1 MDSLLQNRARLIN
14 NAIDVA
20 KTTFEVLN
28 DALEG
33 AQETFEVALDNLSE
47 PSEANEAT
55 TQQLE
60 VMDPV
65 IEADDINVA
74 AVLDLAR
81 DMEDIVQRIHGLNAA
96 KDAENA
102 DLKHQL
108 DKAKLKIGAQ
118 EMDLNAR
125 RLRVKEMEGREKKED
140 SNTKKLQLLYNQLEL
155 QLRQQATYEEK
166 KDKQFNEL
174 EDLVV
179 NLHQQ
184 INNKQAASK
193 KLRKELKEAKRRNN
207 GLHLFIK
214 EQRQLFDEELDYR
227 EKMEDKIVKLEAIIE
242 EREDS
247 MVEQEKEIEGL
258 EGHICYAGRA
268 MTIVEQ
274 TNAYLVAVVDEMRA
288 SHLDLLVENGQLCDQ
303 LDETKHYIE
312 NLEARIASFERIAEA
327 RVTSSEQVLFENVR
341 LCKKVNDSKDQID
354 QLEARLA
361 FLEDSAELNSMDKS
375 NILNENRRIPDVIDD
390 SKHQIDQLLASFNK
404 PAKSNIEADNDNDIP
419 KGTERPE
426 ASSEEPLED
435 TDVHEEG
442 WEEID
447 HYDIEKR
454 D

>member
-1 MDSLLQNRARLIN
+1 MDSILQNRARLIN
-14 NAIDVA
+14 NAIGVA

-33 AQETFEVALDNLSE
+33 AQETFEVALDNIFE
-47 PSEANEAT
+47 PTEANEVT
-55 TQQLE
+55 TQELE
-60 VMDPV
+60 VVDSV
-65 IEADDINVA
+65 IEADNINVT

-81 DMEDIVQRIHGLNAA
+81 DMEDIVQRIHGLHAA

-102 DLKHQL
+102 DLKHRL
-108 DKAKLKIGAQ
+108 DEAKLKIGAQ
-118 EMDLNAR
+118 QMDLNAR

-140 SNTKKLQLLYNQLEL
+140 SNTKKFQLLYNQLEV

-166 KDKQFNEL
+166 KDKQFKEL

-184 INNKQAASK
+184 VNNKQAASK

-214 EQRQLFDEELDYR
+214 EQRQLFNEELGYR

-268 MTIVEQ
+268 MTMVEQ
-274 TNAYLVAVVDEMRA
+274 MNAYLVAVVDEMRA
-288 SHLDLLVENGQLCDQ
+288 SHLELLVENGQLCDK
-303 LDETKHYIE
+303 LDERQHYVE
-312 NLEARIASFERIAEA
+312 NLEARIASFERVAEA
-327 RVTSSEQVLFENVR
+327 RITASEQVSLENLR
-341 LCKKVNDSKDQID
+341 LYKEVHDGKDHIE

-361 FLEDSAELNSMDKS
+361 FLEDSAELSSIDKS
-375 NILNENRRIPDVIDD
+375 NLLNEKRRLSDVIDD
-390 SKHQIDQLLASFNK
+390 SKHQIDQLLAFDK

-419 KGTERPE
+419 EGTERSE
-426 ASSEEPLED
+426 ASTGESLED
-435 TDVHEEG
+435 TDIHEEG